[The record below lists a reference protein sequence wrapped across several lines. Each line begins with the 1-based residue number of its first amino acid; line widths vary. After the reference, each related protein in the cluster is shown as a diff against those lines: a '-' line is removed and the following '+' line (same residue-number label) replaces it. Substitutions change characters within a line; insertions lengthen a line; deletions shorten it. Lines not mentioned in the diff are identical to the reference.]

1 MRRIEDQRT
10 GRWAGHG
17 GRAPGH
23 GGAPA
28 AEPSAAPAP
37 TAAAD
42 AEPVANDL
50 VHPPAVRWG
59 GTAGAAVVGASLV
72 ALSTT
77 LSDSDHDFLLI
88 HALASVPFS
97 AAGLVI
103 TRRTLRDC
111 PPEYEGFWHRYW
123 QGLLLST
130 LAGLAALGGVVLD
143 SRALVGLDMLLIVAA
158 IPIWASAGLRMLE
171 AQAGKL
177 SISVDL
183 LDTAMAL
190 CVLGAPMVLLIA
202 EPLSES
208 TQLIFAIPFAL
219 AVFVAPA
226 GLYVSFVN
234 LARIPPGQRVTQ
246 GLGLALAVA
255 FTIDAT
261 MQLARVLG
269 GLDLA
274 LGWFVAVHATQMALL
289 MLLPLWAHRHT
300 TGRLA
305 RLAPDQQLR
314 ASNPM
319 PYVSAVVLPLLAL
332 WVLATRD
339 SRPWE
344 VAFLIVVLLV
354 IILLNAVRYTLMSRE
369 ARQLSAELGA
379 MAEERRLLLANM
391 VRALEHDRHRTVTE
405 LHTQAVGSLA
415 TLSAI
420 VQSVSVSLPSETALA
435 VRETIAQLQ
444 GDLGDRAEELRQLMV
459 AMRPPAF
466 TRSGDDS
473 ALGAALAAYASE
485 LYQERSTRPVTVHVD
500 PELELDRSTMT
511 IVYRIAQEALLNAAR
526 HSGAHSV
533 AVSVTEQG
541 GNVLVEVVDDGIGFE
556 LQAVDGGS
564 GLAAMKLFTNLGR
577 GELTVRSSPGQGTLV
592 RSLLGVRAHEQPGD
606 HHASPPLTPERGPG
620 RLRLIVGSPETQE

>member
-1 MRRIEDQRT
+1 MRRIDDQRT
-10 GRWAGHG
+10 GRWAGRG
-17 GRAPGH
+17 GRAPGD
-23 GGAPA
+23 GRGPA
-28 AEPSAAPAP
+28 AEPSPAPAP
-37 TAAAD
+37 TAVAETD

-50 VHPPAVRWG
+50 VHPPAVRWA
-59 GTAGAAVVGASLV
+59 GTAGATVVGASLI

-77 LSDSDHDFLLI
+77 LSDSDRDFLLI

-97 AAGLVI
+97 ATGLVI
-103 TRRTLRDC
+103 TRRTLRNC

-130 LAGLAALGGVVLD
+130 LAGLAALGGVVFD

-177 SISVDL
+177 DISVDV

-190 CVLGAPMVLLIA
+190 CVLGAPMVLLVA

-208 TQLIFAIPFAL
+208 TELIFAIPFAI

-226 GLYVSFVN
+226 GLYLSFLN
-234 LARIPPGQRVTQ
+234 LARIPRGQRVTQ
-246 GLGLALAVA
+246 GLGVALAAA
-255 FTIDAT
+255 FSIDAT

-269 GLDLA
+269 GIDLA
-274 LGWFVAVHATQMALL
+274 LPWFVTAHATQMALL

-319 PYVSAVVLPLLAL
+319 PYVSAVVLPLLAV

-354 IILLNAVRYTLMSRE
+354 IVLLNAVRYTLMSRE
-369 ARQLSAELGA
+369 ARHLSSELAA

-391 VRALEHDRHRTVTE
+391 VRALEHDRHRTVAE

-415 TLSAI
+415 ALSAM
-420 VQSVSVSLPSETALA
+420 VQSVSVTLPSDTALA
-435 VRETIAQLQ
+435 VRETITQLQ

-459 AMRPPAF
+459 AMRPPALA
-466 TRSGDDS
+466 RSGGDS

-485 LYQERSTRPVTVHVD
+485 LYEEPTRTVAVYID
-500 PELELDRSTMT
+500 PGLELDQSTMT

-526 HSGAHSV
+526 HSGARRV

-541 GNVLVEVVDDGIGFE
+541 GNVQVEVLDDGVGFE
-556 LQAVDGGS
+556 LKAVDGGS

-592 RSLLGVRAHEQPGD
+592 RSLLGVRADEPSAPPP
-606 HHASPPLTPERGPG
+606 HAPERGLG
-620 RLRLIVGSPETQE
+620 RLRLIVGSADPPD